1 MKELQLEEGKR
12 GVEEKQ
18 KQEKETEPS
27 CKRRAGRRQK
37 ELLALFTL
45 ASSPSIKIQTFIM
58 FSGIVIHM
66 RNMYLPVKH
75 THHVD

>member
-45 ASSPSIKIQTFIM
+45 ASSPSI
-58 FSGIVIHM
+58 
-66 RNMYLPVKH
+66 
-75 THHVD
+75 